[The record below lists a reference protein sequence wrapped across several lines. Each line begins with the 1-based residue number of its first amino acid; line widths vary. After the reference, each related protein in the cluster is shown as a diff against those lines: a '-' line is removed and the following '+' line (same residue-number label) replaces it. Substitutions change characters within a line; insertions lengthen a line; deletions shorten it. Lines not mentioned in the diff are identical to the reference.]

1 MKRAL
6 LDALIAAHTDNRP
19 AVLATDLDGGEQ
31 YLLDDTC
38 PPGMEPELHREAL
51 ARAAR
56 GKSGVV
62 SRGARQ
68 LFVHVLSP
76 RPRLVIVGAVH
87 IAQGL
92 AQMAMMHDYEVVI
105 VDPRKGF
112 ASPERFA
119 GVQLVTEWPDRA
131 LQELKLDGRTA
142 VVTLTHEPKL
152 DDPALTRALASE
164 AFYVGALGST
174 RTQHKRLERL
184 RRHGLEEAEL
194 ARIRGPVGL
203 PIGSITPAE
212 IATSIMA
219 EIVHWRR
226 RGPQPARAPA

>member
-6 LDALIAAHTDNRP
+6 LDALIAAHADNRP

-31 YLLDDTC
+31 YLLDDPC
-38 PPGMEPELHREAL
+38 PPGMDPELHREAL

-56 GKSGVV
+56 GKSGVA
-62 SRGARQ
+62 SRGERQ

-119 GVQLVTEWPDRA
+119 GVRLVTEWPDRA

-164 AFYVGALGST
+164 AFFVGALGST

-184 RRHGLEEAEL
+184 RQHGLEEAAL

-203 PIGSITPAE
+203 PLGSITPAE

-219 EIVHWRR
+219 EIVQWRR